1 MKIERQQIVDAAID
15 LLDEVGLDEM
25 TTRRLAEKL
34 HVQQPALYWHFA
46 SKRALVN
53 AMGQEILR
61 RHHTYD
67 VPRPGDDWRHFVAE
81 NSRSLRRALLAHRDG
96 GRLHAGAEAEI
107 EDFVKLEAQLR
118 CLVDAGFPIELATLA
133 LISVGRFALGSAIDE
148 QAEQVEARVWDQA
161 ELDQA
166 AAKLP
171 LFGKSLRYY
180 RKNGPEAAFEAGLEV
195 IVAGLEAE
203 LAAAKK
209 KRRARKAAARARGAA
224 TGSPPSPGKRR
235 GGPSGGAPKRR
246 PVAGPVR

>member
-1 MKIERQQIVDAAID
+1 MKLERQQIIDAAID
-15 LLDEVGLDEM
+15 LLDQVGLDDL

-67 VPRPGDDWRHFVAE
+67 VPRRGDDWRRFVSE

-96 GRLHAGAEAEI
+96 GRLHAGSEAEA
-107 EDFVKLEAQLR
+107 EDFVKLESQLR
-118 CLVDAGFPIELATLA
+118 CLVDAGFPTELATLA

-148 QAEQVEARVWDQA
+148 QAEKEEQRVWSQS
-161 ELDQA
+161 ELDAA

-180 RKNGPEAAFEAGLEV
+180 RKNGPEAAFEAGLRL

-203 LAAAKK
+203 LATAKK
-209 KRRARKAAARARGAA
+209 KQRARASARRARKA
-224 TGSPPSPGKRR
+224 S
-235 GGPSGGAPKRR
+235 
-246 PVAGPVR
+246 AG